1 MRSIIR
7 QSAIG
12 LIAGLACLTLTAT
25 AYAHANLRRST
36 PAADATVSQA
46 PERVDLWFSSD
57 LYRRKD
63 ENWIRVSDPEG
74 REASTGETTF
84 DEDDRT
90 HVWVNLRPGLP
101 PGQYQVQWRNLSLE
115 DGHSNEGGFAFT
127 VAARSETSR
136 AVTATVAP
144 TEVLRPT
151 ARSAT
156 PTGRATARAETGAPS
171 AGPESAIAGLL
182 AVLAGGYAVYRA
194 ARNRA

>member
-1 MRSIIR
+1 MRSSMR
-7 QSAIG
+7 WSAIG
-12 LIAGLACLTLTAT
+12 LATGLACLTLAAT
-25 AYAHANLRRST
+25 AYAHANLRRSI
-36 PAADATVSQA
+36 PAAGATVAQA

-63 ENWIRVSDPEG
+63 ENWIRVSDPDG
-74 REASTGETTF
+74 RETSTGETTF

-144 TEVLRPT
+144 TEALRPT
-151 ARSAT
+151 VTSAT
-156 PTGRATARAETGAPS
+156 PTGPANARAETAAPS
-171 AGPESAIAGLL
+171 AGPELAIAGLL
-182 AVLAGGYAVYRA
+182 AVLAGGYALFRRA
-194 ARNRA
+194 RIKA

>member
-1 MRSIIR
+1 MRSIVR
-7 QSAIG
+7 LSAIG
-12 LIAGLACLTLTAT
+12 LVAGLACLTLTAT

-36 PAADATVSQA
+36 PAADATVALA

-63 ENWIRVSDPEG
+63 ENWIRVSDPDG

-136 AVTATVAP
+136 AVVATVAP
-144 TEVLRPT
+144 TAVLRPT
-151 ARSAT
+151 AASAT
-156 PTGRATARAETGAPS
+156 PTGRATARAETSAPS
-171 AGPESAIAGLL
+171 AGPELAIAGLL

>member
-1 MRSIIR
+1 MRSSIR
-7 QSAIG
+7 LSAIG
-12 LIAGLACLTLTAT
+12 LAAALICLTLTAT

-36 PAADATVSQA
+36 PAADATVAQA

-57 LYRRKD
+57 LYRHKD

-101 PGQYQVQWRNLSLE
+101 PGKYQVQWRNLSLE

-127 VAARSETSR
+127 AAAGREASQAVAATLPPTEAPLT
-136 AVTATVAP
+136 AP
-144 TEVLRPT
+144 TGVTP
-151 ARSAT
+151 ANPAT
-156 PTGRATARAETGAPS
+156 PRGDPG
-171 AGPESAIAGLL
+171 GPGNAVIPA
-182 AVLAGGYAVYRA
+182 AVLVAVFAAGYALVRGIRKKA
-194 ARNRA
+194 